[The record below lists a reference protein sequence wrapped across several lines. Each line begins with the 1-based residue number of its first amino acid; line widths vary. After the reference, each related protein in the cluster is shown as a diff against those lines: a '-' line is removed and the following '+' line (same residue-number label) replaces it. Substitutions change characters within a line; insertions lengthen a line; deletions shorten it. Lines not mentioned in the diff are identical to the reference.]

1 MHSGCFFCAECRA
14 RRAVSDRL
22 DRMIDTCF
30 FRQNARMKHKW
41 LTRGN
46 IDKRKICAFVLMS
59 KIKTQEQKNI
69 KLTQ

>member
-1 MHSGCFFCAECRA
+1 MVAFFVRNVGT
-14 RRAVSDRL
+14 RRPKSDRL